1 MNNTVINIEGIKV
14 NHSVIRL
21 EHSTDTA
28 HLLVIK
34 DEHNNEVLI
43 YINNGKISHSKFK
56 QQP

>member
-34 DEHNNEVLI
+34 DEHGNEVLI
-43 YINNGKISHSKFK
+43 YITNDKITHTKWK
-56 QQP
+56 K

>member
-14 NHSVIRL
+14 NHSIIKL
-21 EHSTDTA
+21 EHSTDVA

-43 YINNGKISHSKFK
+43 YINNGKITHSKTK
-56 QQP
+56 K